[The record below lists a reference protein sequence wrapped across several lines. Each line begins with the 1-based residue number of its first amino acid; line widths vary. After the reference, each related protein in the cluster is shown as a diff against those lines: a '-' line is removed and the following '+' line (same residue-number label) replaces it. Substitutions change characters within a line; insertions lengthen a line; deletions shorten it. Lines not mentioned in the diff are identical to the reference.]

1 MLFGALH
8 FILYQMTAVSLK
20 ETEVIIKKKKKPNF
34 AFLSLSTGQLMQK
47 SVVNVTMWFWS
58 QGR

>member
-20 ETEVIIKKKKKPNF
+20 ETEVIIKKKKNF

-47 SVVNVTMWFWS
+47 SVVNVTLWFWS

>member
-20 ETEVIIKKKKKPNF
+20 ETEVIIKKKKKFCIPFTFNW
-34 AFLSLSTGQLMQK
+34 ATNAEVSSQCDNVVLVTG
-47 SVVNVTMWFWS
+47 
-58 QGR
+58 